1 VTAFVLLSCNA
12 AAEPDQES
20 GDPAALPQAAATCS
34 PAPLTTRAAS
44 VLIAG
49 LPETLKPN
57 DPLVGSL
64 AKLGVGGVLLTQRN
78 VQSTEQVQALTAA
91 LRKKSPRPLYITTDE
106 EGGEVSSF
114 RPVLGRSDSA
124 YSLGSKSDAELFARG
139 RLLGAFLKRVGI
151 NGDLAPVTDVTSNA
165 GSAIGSRS
173 YSADA
178 HTVTTHVLAT
188 ARGLSASGVAP
199 TVKHFPGLGRP
210 DDDTHTDIAV
220 VDASRKDLE
229 NTDLAPFRAA
239 IAGGVPVVMVGHAV
253 YPSLGIKDQPA
264 SMSPAAYALL
274 RELGFQGVAMT
285 DSLGMGAVNLRYDYP
300 VAAVQALRA
309 GADALL
315 FTDGTQAKR
324 MRDAIV
330 NAVQRGQLSEGR
342 LNEAAART
350 TALAGGDPMALS
362 CVDVRLPSVG

>member
-1 VTAFVLLSCNA
+1 MTAFALLSCNA
-12 AAEPDQES
+12 AAEPDQEARPVAPS
-20 GDPAALPQAAATCS
+20 PAAAPCS
-34 PAPLTTRAAS
+34 PAPLTTRAAA
-44 VLIAG
+44 VLVAG
-49 LPETLKPN
+49 LPGTLKPN

-64 AKLGVGGVLLTQRN
+64 TKLGVGGVLLTQRN

-91 LRKKSPRPLYITTDE
+91 LRKHSSRPLYITTDE

-124 YSLGSKSDAELFARG
+124 YSLGSKSDAEMFARA
-139 RLLGAFLKRVGI
+139 RLLGAFLKRLGI
-151 NGDLAPVTDVTSNA
+151 NGDLAPVTDVTSGS

-178 HTVTTHVLAT
+178 ATVTSHVLAT

-199 TVKHFPGLGRP
+199 AVKHFPGLGRP
-210 DDDTHTDIAV
+210 SDDTHTEVAV
-220 VDASRKDLE
+220 VDASRTDLE
-229 NTDLAPFRAA
+229 KTDLTPFGAA
-239 IAGGVPVVMVGHAV
+239 VRSGVPVVMVGHAA
-253 YPSLGIKDQPA
+253 YPALGIKDQPA

-274 RELGFQGVAMT
+274 RDLGFRGVAMT

-300 VAAVQALRA
+300 QAAVQALRA

-315 FTDGTQAKR
+315 FTDGTQAQR

-330 NAVQRGQLSEGR
+330 AAVRSGQLSGAR
-342 LNEAAART
+342 LDEAAART
-350 TALAGGDPMALS
+350 TALAGGDPMTLS

>member
-1 VTAFVLLSCNA
+1 VGIVGLIGCNA
-12 AAEPDQES
+12 AAESEQGVRS
-20 GDPAALPQAAATCS
+20 APAAPQAAAPCT
-34 PAPLTTRAAS
+34 PAPLKSRAAS
-44 VLIAG
+44 VLVAG
-49 LPETLKPN
+49 LPGTLKPG

-64 AKLGVGGVLLTQRN
+64 TKLGVGGVLLTQRN
-78 VQSTEQVQALTAA
+78 VQSADQVRALTAA
-91 LRKKSPRPLYITTDE
+91 LRQHSARPLYVTTDE

-124 YSLGSKSDAELFARG
+124 YSIGSKGEAELFSRG
-139 RLLGAFLKRVGI
+139 RLLGSFLKRLGI
-151 NGDLAPVTDVTSNA
+151 NGDLAPVTDVTSGT

-173 YSADA
+173 FSADA
-178 HTVTTHVLAT
+178 GTVTTDVLAS
-188 ARGLSASGVAP
+188 ARGLSASGITPA
-199 TVKHFPGLGRP
+199 VKHFPGLGRP
-210 DDDTHTDIAV
+210 DNDTHTEVAT
-220 VDASRKDLE
+220 VDASRNDLE
-229 NTDLAPFRAA
+229 KTDLAPFTAA
-239 IAGGVPVVMVGHAV
+239 IRSGVPVVMVGHAA
-253 YPSLGIKDQPA
+253 YPSLGIAGQPA

-274 RELGFQGVAMT
+274 RQLGFRGVAMT

-330 NAVQRGQLSEGR
+330 NAVLRGQLPEAR

-350 TALAGGDPMALS
+350 TALAGGDPKTFS
-362 CVDVRLPSVG
+362 CVDVRLPSLG